1 MGIFGNKSNNLTKE
15 LDKKLRDSAKRLL
28 NKNTS
33 FDVRESYREMRTN
46 VMFSVSKEGARV
58 IAVTSSIASEG
69 KSTTNF
75 NLAITFAE
83 MGAKAVV
90 VDCDMRRPNVGRLVS
105 MHKKKGLSN
114 VLINDANLD
123 DVIYS
128 TDYENLDVIL
138 AGNIPPNPTELLAS
152 DRMAEVIEALK
163 KDYDYIF
170 LDTPPVTVV
179 TDAAVVSKFA
189 DGMIIV
195 ARQFVSEKPLMKD
208 AVNKL
213 KFVDAKILG
222 IVLNGVSAR
231 DGGYGGYKYKYYK
244 RGYYKRGYYRAYY
257 K

>member
-1 MGIFGNKSNNLTKE
+1 LTKKPKNFTKE
-15 LDKKLRDSAKRLL
+15 LDKKLRDDHKRLL

-33 FDVRESYREMRTN
+33 FDVREAYREMRTN
-46 VMFSVSKEGARV
+46 VMFSVTGSGSKT

-75 NLAITFAE
+75 NLGITFAE
-83 MGAKAVV
+83 MGAKVV
-90 VDCDMRRPNVGRLVS
+90 IVDCDLRRPNVGRLVGL
-105 MHKKKGLSN
+105 HKKKGLSN
-114 VLINDANLD
+114 YLINDAELES
-123 DVIYS
+123 VIHH
-128 TDYENLDVIL
+128 TDFENLDVVL

-152 DRMAEVIEALK
+152 DNMKELIDTLK
-163 KDYDYIF
+163 GTYDYIL

-179 TDAAVVSKFA
+179 TDAAVISKLT

-195 ARQFVSEKPLMKD
+195 TRQFISEKPLLKD
-208 AVNKL
+208 AISKL
-213 KFVDAKILG
+213 KFVDAKIIG
-222 IVLNGVSAR
+222 VVLNGVSAS